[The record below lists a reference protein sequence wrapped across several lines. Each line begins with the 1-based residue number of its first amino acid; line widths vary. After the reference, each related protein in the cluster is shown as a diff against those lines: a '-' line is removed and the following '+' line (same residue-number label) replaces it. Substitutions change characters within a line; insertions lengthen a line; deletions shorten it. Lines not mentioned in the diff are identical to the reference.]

1 MRPSLLEA
9 LWIVAGI
16 GTVAAAVALLV
27 WIVVEVGAVSGALG
41 SGRSY
46 DLWLAIE
53 IALATAVVVLLIGM
67 TKMAWPR

>member
-1 MRPSLLEA
+1 M
-9 LWIVAGI
+9 AGI